1 MTPFPNKPTVVVL
14 TDKNGKV
21 AAVASNLAAFDPE
34 GANPDRL
41 AVVLTDNVNVFN
53 ANSDNKPFNSTLPE
67 QPVQV
72 LAMRKS

>member
-1 MTPFPNKPTVVVL
+1 MGYSPPL
-14 TDKNGKV
+14 
-21 AAVASNLAAFDPE
+21 E
-34 GANPDRL
+34 GRSTL
-41 AVVLTDNVNVFN
+41 FLGRTVVLTDNVNVFN